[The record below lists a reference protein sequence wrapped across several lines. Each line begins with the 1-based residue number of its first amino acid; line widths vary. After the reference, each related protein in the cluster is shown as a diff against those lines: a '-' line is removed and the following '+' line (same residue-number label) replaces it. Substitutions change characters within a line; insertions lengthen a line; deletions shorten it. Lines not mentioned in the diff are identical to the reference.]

1 MPAVSGVNPPAAT
14 GAHTVWLHGTE
25 CRNEPCVDTS
35 WTLRG
40 HFDGHT
46 LPHTPYGVSMST
58 LPSGRQRREAPPL
71 AVPVAI
77 RFRLQSFP
85 L

>member
-1 MPAVSGVNPPAAT
+1 MNRA
-14 GAHTVWLHGTE
+14 
-25 CRNEPCVDTS
+25 

-40 HFDGHT
+40 HSVATSMDT
-46 LPHTPYGVSMST
+46 LSPIPPMECPCPH

>member
-1 MPAVSGVNPPAAT
+1 
-14 GAHTVWLHGTE
+14 
-25 CRNEPCVDTS
+25 
-35 WTLRG
+35 
-40 HFDGHT
+40 
-46 LPHTPYGVSMST
+46 MST